1 MSEPPIPSDPSMP
14 PLSNQR
20 KGCVQVF
27 AVLIGLVM
35 LLPGV
40 CGIIIAGLDPHELMV
55 DPNTLLALL
64 GLISIGVGGVAL
76 IWWALRRP
84 KQ

>member
-1 MSEPPIPSDPSMP
+1 M
-14 PLSNQR
+14 
-20 KGCVQVF
+20 QVF

-35 LLPGV
+35 LLPGL

-64 GLISIGVGGVAL
+64 GLISIGGGGVAL